1 MADYEI
7 KDIYQGGYSSLSSG
21 YENFSLGYLP
31 TRSFGTTTDPRVA
44 DVITEVSQKIAPG
57 QKIIELSM
65 IQPEIFESVPKQHL
79 EEVRRL
85 AKLTGVDVTVHGPI
99 VEASGVGREGY
110 SEINRESAE
119 RQMLMAVERA
129 HEINPQ
135 GNSPVTFHSTAVLPA
150 PEIRRTKDGQEIIK
164 SALVINTDNGRID
177 KIETKER
184 YFPGEERQEK
194 ITTEIQ
200 KRNEEAWN
208 STKTHLAYNTERATD
223 FIRQTSF
230 TNLLA
235 EAEKKAG
242 KQLSSDEKQAMTS
255 YNVGK
260 AFLEDSYR
268 ELKELCDI
276 AYKKALEN
284 KEVKRKDIE
293 LIENF
298 YKEIQEDAK
307 KIKETPGLKE
317 NIQLRENIV
326 EKGLSV
332 LNDLSAPPEI
342 IKPLDDYA
350 MEKSIETFANVAF
363 NSYKKFKDT
372 APIISIENPPA
383 NQGFSRGE
391 DLKKIVEQARKKFVD
406 KAKQEGISEKEA
418 ERQAERLIGV
428 TWDVGHINM
437 LRGKGFEEKDII
449 KETKAI
455 KPFLKHIHLS
465 DNFGFEHTEL
475 PMGMGN
481 VPIAD
486 IMNELGKKGFE
497 AKKIIEAGNWWQ
509 HFKTS
514 PVAETLKAM
523 GSPVY
528 AMDMGPYWN
537 QSGALQKGYFGGMG
551 NYLPQVSYETFG
563 AGFSQLPQ
571 ELGGSRGGGEAGSR
585 LSGKGME

>member
-7 KDIYQGGYSSLSSG
+7 KDIYSGGYSSLSPNYGDVFSG
-21 YENFSLGYLP
+21 YFATKNL
-31 TRSFGTTTDPRVA
+31 GTTTDPRVA

-85 AKLTGVDVTVHGPI
+85 AKLTGVDITVHGPI
-99 VEASGVGREGY
+99 VEASGIGKEGY

-194 ITTEIQ
+194 IKTEIL
-200 KRNEEAWN
+200 KRNEESWN
-208 STKTHLAYNTERATD
+208 STITHLAYNTERGTD
-223 FIRQTSF
+223 FIRHYGF
-230 TNLLA
+230 TNELA
-235 EAEKKAG
+235 EAERKAG
-242 KQLSSDEKQAMTS
+242 KKLSGDEKQAITS
-255 YNVGK
+255 YNVGI
-260 AFLEDSYR
+260 AFLNDSYR
-268 ELKELCDI
+268 ELKEICDI

-284 KEVKRKDIE
+284 KESKKPDIDK
-293 LIENF
+293 IENF
-298 YKEIQEDAK
+298 YKEIEESAN
-307 KIKETPGLKE
+307 KIKEDSNLKK
-317 NIQLRENIV
+317 NIELREEIV
-326 EKGLSV
+326 EKGLRV
-332 LNDLSAPPEI
+332 LNELSSPPEI
-342 IKPLDDYA
+342 IKSLDEYA

-372 APIISIENPPA
+372 APIISIENPPTT
-383 NQGFSRGE
+383 QGFSRGE
-391 DLKKIVEQARKKFVD
+391 DLKKIVEESRKKFVE
-406 KAKQEGISEKEA
+406 KAKQEGVSEKEA
-418 ERQAERLIGV
+418 QGQAERLIGV

-437 LRGKGFEEKDII
+437 LRGKGFDEKDIL
-449 KETKAI
+449 KETEKIA
-455 KPFLKHIHLS
+455 PLLKHVHLS

-481 VPIAD
+481 VPIKE
-486 IMNELGKKGFE
+486 IMEKLGKKGFE

-514 PVAETLKAM
+514 PVAETLRAM

-528 AMDMGPYWN
+528 AMEMGPYWN
-537 QSGALQKGYFGGMG
+537 QAGGLQQGYFGGMG
-551 NYLPQVSYETFG
+551 NYLPQVNYETFG

-571 ELGGSRGGGEAGSR
+571 ELGGDRGGGAGSR
-585 LSGKGME
+585 VSGRPME